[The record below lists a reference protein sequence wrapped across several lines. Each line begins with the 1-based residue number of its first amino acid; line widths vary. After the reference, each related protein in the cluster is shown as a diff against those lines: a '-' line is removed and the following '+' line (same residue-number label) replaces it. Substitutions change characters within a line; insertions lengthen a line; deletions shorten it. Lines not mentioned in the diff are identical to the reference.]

1 MTKAVIHL
9 GGSRH
14 FLASRR
20 DLNVASI
27 RSGGVPGVA
36 SGNYE
41 SVVFCGKTKCRV
53 AQGSVERRGG
63 IINGIPKFLSNDTK
77 RDSKMP

>member
-1 MTKAVIHL
+1 MTKAVIHF

-14 FLASRR
+14 FLASRCR

-41 SVVFCGKTKCRV
+41 SVVFCGKTNCRV
-53 AQGSVERRGG
+53 AQGTVERRGG
-63 IINGIPKFLSNDTK
+63 IINRIPKLLSGDLK
-77 RDSKMP
+77 DSKMT